1 MPLVEPVTFQR
12 ETLARDSTPTYAT
25 VLSTGGTLVTLDV
38 TDENETA
45 AEVNEHEVRI
55 KMQWNPGKKEADEEA
70 THFMFRN
77 ERYKKVKTERHNN
90 RKIVFVGVRTR

>member
-1 MPLVEPVTFQR
+1 MPLVEHVTFEA

-55 KMQWNPGKKEADEEA
+55 KMKWNAGKREADEDA

-77 ERYKKVKTERHNN
+77 KRYKKTRTERHNN
-90 RKIVFVGVRTR
+90 RTIVFVGVRVF